1 MYTFKKYILNIT
13 ILSIVFYLGACSAGP
28 DDPGTEYA
36 PNMYHAIPYEPLKQ
50 ITDEDA
56 GNWVSS
62 IDEDHGEYYNSNPVN
77 PYNMTMRIPPANSVR
92 RNAKGY
98 LPYRIHKDSLNYA
111 ARVLKNPLDSTEAVI
126 VDGKIL
132 YAKFCTHCHG
142 EKGQG
147 DGLVGEVLL
156 GVPQYNSPLL
166 KNISSGILA

>member
-77 PYNMTMRIPPANSVR
+77 PYNITIFFQVYYNQCYYCQSGHKPAGKSIPP
-92 RNAKGY
+92 K
-98 LPYRIHKDSLNYA
+98 H
-111 ARVLKNPLDSTEAVI
+111 ST
-126 VDGKIL
+126 KP
-132 YAKFCTHCHG
+132 
-142 EKGQG
+142 
-147 DGLVGEVLL
+147 VGIN
-156 GVPQYNSPLL
+156 GHYPIP
-166 KNISSGILA
+166 GGG